1 MPLVVGQT
9 NKLNYKVNKKEKVM
23 NLINYKKN
31 GVAPRRVDLFSEVS
45 RELDTVF
52 NEVFGAPFLNGKK
65 SKGYPLLD
73 AVRSDGNLILQYTV
87 PGVKSED
94 LSVEVSK
101 DDQGKLLTV
110 SGRLSSDYTH
120 KESDYQIRELSSQ
133 EFRRVIRLPEDVID
147 EEPEAIL
154 KDGVLSLVFATKQEQ
169 EPEPTVKK
177 LKIKSK

>member
-1 MPLVVGQT
+1 
-9 NKLNYKVNKKEKVM
+9 M

-31 GVAPRRVDLFSEVS
+31 GLMPRRVDLFSEVS
-45 RELDTVF
+45 KELDTVF

-73 AVRSDGNLILQYTV
+73 AVRIDDSLLLQYTV

-101 DDQGKLLTV
+101 DDQGRLLTV

-120 KESDYQIRELSSQ
+120 NESDYQIRELSSQ
-133 EFRRVIRLPEDVID
+133 EFRRIIRLPEDVLD
-147 EEPEAIL
+147 EDPEVVL
-154 KDGVLSLVFATKQEQ
+154 KDGVLGITFKTEKDINLAPSI
-169 EPEPTVKK
+169 KK
-177 LKIKSK
+177 LKIKSE

>member
-1 MPLVVGQT
+1 
-9 NKLNYKVNKKEKVM
+9 M

-31 GVAPRRVDLFSEVS
+31 GLMPRRVDLFSEVS
-45 RELDTVF
+45 KELDTVF

-73 AVRSDGNLILQYTV
+73 AVRIGDSLLLQYTV

-101 DDQGKLLTV
+101 DDQGRLLTV

-120 KESDYQIRELSSQ
+120 NESDYQIRELSSQ
-133 EFRRVIRLPEDVID
+133 EFRRVIRLPEDVLD
-147 EEPEAIL
+147 EDPEVVL
-154 KDGVLSLVFATKQEQ
+154 KDGVLGITFKTEKHINLAPSI
-169 EPEPTVKK
+169 KK
-177 LKIKSK
+177 LKIKSE